1 MNASEGLKRI
11 AQVIRWIG
19 YFLAFLCVL
28 GAINGSSPGFLLSV
42 GAIFGLLGW
51 AIAWIIDGFAE
62 KK

>member
-11 AQVIRWIG
+11 AQVTRWVG
-19 YFLAFLCVL
+19 YILATFCVY
-28 GAINGSSPGFLLSV
+28 GAISNSPGFLILAAIV
-42 GAIFGLLGW
+42 GCFFW